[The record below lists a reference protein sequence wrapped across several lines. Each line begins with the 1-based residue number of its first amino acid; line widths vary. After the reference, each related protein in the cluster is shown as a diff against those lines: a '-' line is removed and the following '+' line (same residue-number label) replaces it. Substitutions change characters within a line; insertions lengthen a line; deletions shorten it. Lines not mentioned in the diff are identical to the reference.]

1 MSKVITFSRVF
12 PKHHKRHLQDTFFVS
27 SIVLSL
33 LNEEYKP
40 SIYNTKLCSED
51 DLVFSWPKHHT
62 IRSGN
67 RFKVGDKF
75 HARIWSDKTYRS
87 KQIEICSDVLIK
99 KIYSFSK
106 DLISDDFYLNG
117 KKLNNNQ
124 LNIVASNDGLLIDDF
139 LSWFN
144 KPFNGQIICWSDA
157 IDYDKMI
164 ENNL

>member
-1 MSKVITFSRVF
+1 MSKVITFSTVF
-12 PKHHKRHLQDTFFVS
+12 PKHHIQYGEKTFFVEH
-27 SIVLSL
+27 IVLSL
-33 LNEEYKP
+33 LNEEYQP
-40 SIYNTKLCSED
+40 CIYNTKFCD
-51 DLVFSWPKHHT
+51 DYQMDILWPKHHT

-75 HARIWSDKTYRS
+75 SARIWSGKPYRS
-87 KQIEICSDVLIK
+87 KQIEICSDVVIK

-117 KKLNNNQ
+117 KKLNHSQ
-124 LNIVASNDGLLIDDF
+124 LYTVASNDGLLISEF
-139 LSWFN
+139 VGWFN
-144 KPFNGQIICWSDA
+144 KHFNGQIICWSDA